1 MKKSIIFLA
10 LFMAIVFAFTACS
23 GGKQPAQESDQETT
37 TPLAESEE
45 PAGDDEEEPAA
56 EVPDASDLEPYEIV
70 YYMYSTKASDQ
81 DKVIEEAINEIIQ
94 PKFNA
99 TIDFVMISGGD

>member
-10 LFMAIVFAFTACS
+10 LFMALVFAFTACS
-23 GGKQPAQESDQETT
+23 GGKQPPQEPDQETT
-37 TPLAESEE
+37 TPPAESEE

-70 YYMYSTKASDQ
+70 YYMYSTRLPIRIRLLKKQSM
-81 DKVIEEAINEIIQ
+81 KLSS
-94 PKFNA
+94 PSS
-99 TIDFVMISGGD
+99 TPLSISL